1 MARIVV
7 KHLPY
12 DTTEADLRGLVGDIG
27 EIVSVDLAQDP
38 LTRHS
43 KQTATI
49 ELATGAE
56 AEDAVKRLNHQE
68 LRGHRLVVTHAE
80 AMGLGAGEPVIEAP
94 TRQVADDAP
103 PAQPHRPVREQGTN
117 PGRWDH

>member
-12 DTTEADLRGLVGDIG
+12 DTTEADLRELIGDVG
-27 EIVSVDLAQDP
+27 EIVGVDLAKDP
-38 LTRHS
+38 LTGHS
-43 KQTATI
+43 RQTATI

-56 AEDAVKRLNHQE
+56 AEDAVKRLNHKE

-80 AMGLGAGEPVIEAP
+80 AAGLGAGDPMTESP
-94 TRQVADDAP
+94 TRDVADDAP
-103 PAQPHRPVREQGTN
+103 AAQPHRPVREQGTN